1 MSFISTQ
8 LAEENIELSIS
19 NSFVTAKIRKDII
32 TTKIVDEKFP
42 DYNSVIPKENN
53 KTLVIDK
60 KVYLAQLEGFP
71 FFPIN
76 LLIKLLFL

>member
-19 NSFVTAKIRKDII
+19 NSLLRLKLKRHNNHKNI
-32 TTKIVDEKFP
+32 DEKFP

-60 KVYLAQLEGFP
+60 KVYLVQLEGFP
-71 FFPIN
+71 SFLIN
-76 LLIKLLFL
+76 LLIKSLFL